1 VERLHRGAADI
12 NGPGWDEQRGPEG
25 PNVDFCMA
33 IGDSRTQEAV
43 FKLLNRGQNVVTAT
57 VGRKVRTASALDRRP
72 RAGNA
77 GAESAG
83 PCDAR
88 PGLRV
93 QKTDAR
99 AYVETVEDV
108 QVMLRQ
114 LPDMPGLNNGAAAHV
129 EPRPRAESFS

>member
-1 VERLHRGAADI
+1 MADI

-25 PNVDFCMA
+25 ANVDFCMA

-57 VGRKVRTASALDRRP
+57 VGRKVRAASP
-72 RAGNA
+72 WPWSTW
-77 GAESAG
+77 SAG
-83 PCDAR
+83 TELYSSPEPLTYGWVR
-88 PGLRV
+88 S

-108 QVMLRQ
+108 QVLLRQ
-114 LPDMPGLNNGAAAHV
+114 LPDMPGLSNGAAYAAQ
-129 EPRPRAESFS
+129 RPRAESFS